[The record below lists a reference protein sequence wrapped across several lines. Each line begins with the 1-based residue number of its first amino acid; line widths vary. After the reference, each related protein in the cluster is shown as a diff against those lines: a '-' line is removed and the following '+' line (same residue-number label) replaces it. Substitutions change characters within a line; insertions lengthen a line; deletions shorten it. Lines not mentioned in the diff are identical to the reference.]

1 MLLVALMWDL
11 GAVLRAFPA
20 LTGSAS
26 GRLSLLLLTVA
37 LLPNAVLWATS
48 YGLGP
53 GFTLG
58 GTGVVSPLAT
68 TGNPHLPPFPLLS
81 AVPDDGS
88 GGVLACCAAAVV
100 PLLGGLMCGWWVGRS
115 PVADR
120 PVPPGPHIEE
130 ADGAGTADAG
140 GPAAAEH
147 LSAGEAAPARAAQ
160 ATDWPAVM
168 VTVTLAGLLCG
179 AVLAFLAAV
188 SGGPLGTGVLGHLG
202 PSWWQTGGAA
212 CGWLIVVGL
221 PTAWWTRWWA
231 GHTARRAALAATR
244 AAQAA
249 ADAAAGHGPDAAWYT
264 DEARRARWSA
274 MKAASGGLMASFEP
288 APPRDPAF
296 YAGSEENAT
305 ADDADGTGAGASGT
319 GSGAPGGGETGTS
332 GAEPSETDRAGA
344 PSDGTTPGAP
354 TSTGAPPDDAAG
366 GEPTRDD
373 AAQGCTSPDGTGP
386 DGTLSDGTPSEGAS
400 PEGTH
405 SRRTG
410 PGGLAPDGTAT
421 GGTDPNG
428 MASNELATDAPAPRE
443 VVQDGATHPDSA
455 GNDVPRDT
463 TPPDAAPASAHTYDT
478 GHPEGGTCPTTGSEH
493 EAGAHPARPGADV
506 PGDGAS
512 PVPRTNGTGGAPTEA
527 ARPAAHPQTAAPPE
541 TASPEATQSEAAPPG
556 AAHPGAAPPGA
567 THPGAAHPGAAPP
580 SAAHSGAAPPGAAP
594 PGAAPPGA
602 AHPGAAQPGAA
613 HPGAAQPGAAH
624 PGAAQPGAAP
634 PQAAAPGVAPSEAV
648 PRDDGPGAAPDGDPR
663 DGTPVSGPLRK
674 RNCQVTEPCK
684 KAPQAELRKQ
694 NSARNLKAPARRP
707 LSRRRH
713 RRPTHTPRPPTGRHA
728 PPPHPYRRNR
738 APRATTH
745 HRPTGTVR
753 HPHTCTAP
761 NGATR
766 RPEQGTEC
774 GPQRSV
780 IATGAP
786 PHRAPRAAPTP
797 VPPQPG
803 AVRPRTVRRAPPRPE
818 RHPRRASPQL
828 STHVHTRTGP
838 PLHST
843 HHPTPL
849 TPLHPTR
856 DRTSPPPGTG
866 RAVPQRFPRKGRSSS
881 GRWRLQS
888 SREDW
893 VRASFWQAK

>member
-1 MLLVALMWDL
+1 MSQLTHRGPSLSSGRGQPHALPLTSGWLLGGAVAAGLGLGAFAVVVLLLWTVSPYTASDASGALHTATHMWLLAHGAVLVRHETLSGTPAPVGVTPLLLTALPVWLLWRATREGMDTRAAAGAGHGATAVAGWVSGGYLLVTAAAVAYASGGPVEAEPLGTAWRLPLFVAAVTGLCALHHTRRRAVVEAWAAVSARLPEAPRARLSGVRRLLTRSRVVVAVQAGGAAVVVLCATGAFLLLVALMWDL

-188 SGGPLGTGVLGHLG
+188 AGGPLGTGVLGHLG

-305 ADDADGTGAGASGT
+305 ADDANGTGAGASGT

-373 AAQGCTSPDGTGP
+373 AAPGCTSPDGTGP

-428 MASNELATDAPAPRE
+428 MASNELAADAPAPRE
-443 VVQDGATHPDSA
+443 VVQDGVTHPDSA

-567 THPGAAHPGAAPP
+567 AHPGAAPPGATHPGAAHPGAA
-580 SAAHSGAAPPGAAP
+580 H

-602 AHPGAAQPGAA
+602 AHPGAAPPGAT
-613 HPGAAQPGAAH
+613 HPGAAH

-648 PRDDGPGAAPDGDPR
+648 PRDDGPGAAPDGDPTG
-663 DGTPVSGPLRK
+663 GT
-674 RNCQVTEPCK
+674 
-684 KAPQAELRKQ
+684 
-694 NSARNLKAPARRP
+694 RP
-707 LSRRRH
+707 
-713 RRPTHTPRPPTGRHA
+713 
-728 PPPHPYRRNR
+728 
-738 APRATTH
+738 
-745 HRPTGTVR
+745 
-753 HPHTCTAP
+753 
-761 NGATR
+761 
-766 RPEQGTEC
+766 
-774 GPQRSV
+774 
-780 IATGAP
+780 
-786 PHRAPRAAPTP
+786 
-797 VPPQPG
+797 
-803 AVRPRTVRRAPPRPE
+803 
-818 RHPRRASPQL
+818 
-828 STHVHTRTGP
+828 
-838 PLHST
+838 
-843 HHPTPL
+843 
-849 TPLHPTR
+849 
-856 DRTSPPPGTG
+856 
-866 RAVPQRFPRKGRSSS
+866 
-881 GRWRLQS
+881 
-888 SREDW
+888 
-893 VRASFWQAK
+893 

>member
-1 MLLVALMWDL
+1 MSQLTHRGPSLSSGRGQPHALPLTSGWLLGGAVAAGLGLGAFAVVVLLLWTVSPYTASDASGALHTATHMWLLAHGAVLVRHETLSGTPAPVGVTPLLLTVLPVWLLWRATREGMDTRAAAGAGHGTTAVAGWVSGGYLLVTAAAVAYASGGPVEAEPLGTAWRLPLFVAAVTGLCALHHTRRRAVVEAWAAVSARLPEAPRARLSGVRQLLTRTRVVVAVQAGGAAVVVLCAAGAFLLLVALMWDL

-140 GPAAAEH
+140 GPAAAER
-147 LSAGEAAPARAAQ
+147 LSAAEDAPERAAR

-168 VTVTLAGLLCG
+168 VTVTFAGLLCG

-188 SGGPLGTGVLGHLG
+188 AGGPLGTGVLGHLG

-264 DEARRARWSA
+264 DDARRARWSA

-288 APPRDPAF
+288 APPRETAF

-332 GAEPSETDRAGA
+332 DAEPSEAARAGA
-344 PSDGTTPGAP
+344 PSDGAVPGAP
-354 TSTGAPPDDAAG
+354 ASTGAPPDDAAG

-373 AAQGCTSPDGTGP
+373 AAPKGAPTGGTGP
-386 DGTLSDGTPSEGAS
+386 DGTPSEGTP

-405 SRRTG
+405 PRGTG
-410 PGGLAPDGTAT
+410 PGVLAPDGTAT
-421 GGTDPNG
+421 GGTNPNST
-428 MASNELATDAPAPRE
+428 ASNGGASHAPAPRE

-455 GNDVPRDT
+455 GNDVLRDT
-463 TPPDAAPASAHTYDT
+463 APPDAAPASAHTYDT

-512 PVPRTNGTGGAPTEA
+512 LVPRTNGTGGAPTEA
-527 ARPAAHPQTAAPPE
+527 ARPAAHPHTAAPPE
-541 TASPEATQSEAAPPG
+541 TASPEATQSGAAPPEAAPPEAAQPGADQPGVGPPG
-556 AAHPGAAPPGA
+556 AAHPGAAPP
-567 THPGAAHPGAAPP
+567 
-580 SAAHSGAAPPGAAP
+580 
-594 PGAAPPGA
+594 
-602 AHPGAAQPGAA
+602 
-613 HPGAAQPGAAH
+613 
-624 PGAAQPGAAP
+624 
-634 PQAAAPGVAPSEAV
+634 QAAAPRVTPSEAA
-648 PRDDGPGAAPDGDPR
+648 PRGDGPGAAPDGDPTG
-663 DGTPVSGPLRK
+663 GT
-674 RNCQVTEPCK
+674 
-684 KAPQAELRKQ
+684 
-694 NSARNLKAPARRP
+694 RP
-707 LSRRRH
+707 
-713 RRPTHTPRPPTGRHA
+713 
-728 PPPHPYRRNR
+728 
-738 APRATTH
+738 
-745 HRPTGTVR
+745 
-753 HPHTCTAP
+753 
-761 NGATR
+761 
-766 RPEQGTEC
+766 
-774 GPQRSV
+774 
-780 IATGAP
+780 
-786 PHRAPRAAPTP
+786 
-797 VPPQPG
+797 
-803 AVRPRTVRRAPPRPE
+803 
-818 RHPRRASPQL
+818 
-828 STHVHTRTGP
+828 
-838 PLHST
+838 
-843 HHPTPL
+843 
-849 TPLHPTR
+849 
-856 DRTSPPPGTG
+856 
-866 RAVPQRFPRKGRSSS
+866 
-881 GRWRLQS
+881 
-888 SREDW
+888 
-893 VRASFWQAK
+893 

>member
-1 MLLVALMWDL
+1 MSQLTHRGPSLSSGRGQPHALPLTSGWLLGGAVAAGLGLGAFAVVVLLLWTVSPYTASDASGALHTATHMWLLAHGAVLVRHETLSGTPAPVGVTPLLLTALPVWLLWRATREGMDTRAAAGAGHGATAVAGWVSGGYLLVTAAAVAYASGGPVEAEPLGTAWRLPLFVAAVTGLCALHHTRRRAVVEAWAAVSARLPEAPRARLSGVRRLLTRSRVVVAVQAGGAAVVVLCATGAFLLLVALMWDL
-11 GAVLRAFPA
+11 GAVLRAFPG

-120 PVPPGPHIEE
+120 PVPPGPRIEE
-130 ADGAGTADAG
+130 ADGAGATDTG
-140 GPAAAEH
+140 GPAAAERP
-147 LSAGEAAPARAAQ
+147 SAAEAAPERAGQ
-160 ATDWPAVM
+160 STDWPAVM

-188 SGGPLGTGVLGHLG
+188 AGGPLGTGALGHLG

-231 GHTARRAALAATR
+231 GHTVRRAALAATR

-288 APPRDPAF
+288 TPPREPAF

-319 GSGAPGGGETGTS
+319 GSGAPGGSETGTS
-332 GAEPSETDRAGA
+332 GAEPSETARAGA
-344 PSDGTTPGAP
+344 PSDGATPGAP
-354 TSTGAPPDDAAG
+354 TSTGAPPDDVTG

-373 AAQGCTSPDGTGP
+373 AAPGCTSPDGTGP
-386 DGTLSDGTPSEGAS
+386 DGTPSEGTP

-405 SRRTG
+405 SRGTG

-428 MASNELATDAPAPRE
+428 MASNGGASHAPAPRE
-443 VVQDGATHPDSA
+443 VVQGGASHPDSA

-478 GHPEGGTCPTTGSEH
+478 GHPEGGTRPTTGSEH

-506 PGDGAS
+506 PGADVPGDGVS

-527 ARPAAHPQTAAPPE
+527 ARPAAHPQTVAPPE

-556 AAHPGAAPPGA
+556 AAHPGAAHPGA

-580 SAAHSGAAPPGAAP
+580 
-594 PGAAPPGA
+594 GA
-602 AHPGAAQPGAA
+602 AH
-613 HPGAAQPGAAH
+613 PGAAH

-634 PQAAAPGVAPSEAV
+634 PQAAAPGVTPSEAA
-648 PRDDGPGAAPDGDPR
+648 PRDDGPGAAPDGDPTG
-663 DGTPVSGPLRK
+663 GT
-674 RNCQVTEPCK
+674 
-684 KAPQAELRKQ
+684 
-694 NSARNLKAPARRP
+694 RP
-707 LSRRRH
+707 
-713 RRPTHTPRPPTGRHA
+713 
-728 PPPHPYRRNR
+728 
-738 APRATTH
+738 
-745 HRPTGTVR
+745 
-753 HPHTCTAP
+753 
-761 NGATR
+761 
-766 RPEQGTEC
+766 
-774 GPQRSV
+774 
-780 IATGAP
+780 
-786 PHRAPRAAPTP
+786 
-797 VPPQPG
+797 
-803 AVRPRTVRRAPPRPE
+803 
-818 RHPRRASPQL
+818 
-828 STHVHTRTGP
+828 
-838 PLHST
+838 
-843 HHPTPL
+843 
-849 TPLHPTR
+849 
-856 DRTSPPPGTG
+856 
-866 RAVPQRFPRKGRSSS
+866 
-881 GRWRLQS
+881 
-888 SREDW
+888 
-893 VRASFWQAK
+893 